1 MEPQISW
8 KMYWPFLIVP
18 AVIFYARN
26 KFTPRLTKRVIGL
39 TGLLG
44 LQGAIGW
51 WMVKSGLDE
60 EQLAE
65 RKSKPTVSQY
75 RLTTHLGAA
84 FLMYLAVLYTAFE
97 VLNENKLLTMIKRVR
112 TKLLKLFSAIA
123 KSSIEEH

>member
-65 RKSKPTVSQY
+65 ENRSQ
-75 RLTTHLGAA
+75 LCPSTG
-84 FLMYLAVLYTAFE
+84 
-97 VLNENKLLTMIKRVR
+97 
-112 TKLLKLFSAIA
+112 
-123 KSSIEEH
+123 